1 MGKCCP
7 GTGGFESAVSVI
19 HINID
24 MPTVQ
29 EAWNQCREL
38 CPLMGEI
45 LNCMD
50 PACIDNDASEPCQV
64 ENA

>member
-7 GTGGFESAVSVI
+7 EKGGLESAVSVI

-29 EAWNQCREL
+29 EARNQ
-38 CPLMGEI
+38 
-45 LNCMD
+45 
-50 PACIDNDASEPCQV
+50 V
-64 ENA
+64 H